1 MNAVL
6 CITANSAAD
15 VCYGSKAD
23 MCNAKGHVRFTPK
36 SDWNVRYWP
45 KADIERVSDELGDT
59 RQNNSDFCELTR
71 LCIDFDS
78 TSVLLDDYVVADR
91 ESKAGAFTCWLG
103 RKEWLEHLFFHVGR
117 NTGAVIADPD
127 FHEIAKAFGRS
138 RECRFKVVTIGFRSA
153 LDRSIEAI

>member
-71 LCIDFDS
+71 LCIDFVS

-117 NTGAVIADPD
+117 NTGPVIADSNFD
-127 FHEIAKAFGRS
+127 TIAKVLGRGGES
-138 RECRFKVVTIGFRSA
+138 RLVVAIIGLCSA